1 MSPTLPRAFDIC
13 ARLTSRARFTS
24 WRLLGRSYSCC
35 YLVRVSNYSHY
46 SYYLMRVSRY
56 TYYLLRV
63 SHYSYYLDC
72 SDVDA
77 NVGVNRRRERAE
89 TRRRVRERRGRE
101 AFRAVLRD

>member
-13 ARLTSRARFTS
+13 ARLTSCARFTS

-46 SYYLMRVSRY
+46 SYYLMRVS
-56 TYYLLRV
+56 
-63 SHYSYYLDC
+63 HYSYYLDC

-89 TRRRVRERRGRE
+89 TRRRVR
-101 AFRAVLRD
+101 